1 MFAHY
6 REEDILVNLNFT
18 KLCSNL
24 EMQVQLVNN
33 NDFKEYINWFNN
45 YTPFKKYAKSVGN
58 LQYQTILMHIFQL
71 FLAPS

>member
-33 NDFKEYINWFNN
+33 DFKEYINWFNN
-45 YTPFKKYAKSVGN
+45 YTPFKKYAKSVRN

>member
-33 NDFKEYINWFNN
+33 NDFIEDINWFNN
-45 YTPFKKYAKSVGN
+45 YTPFKKYAKSVRN
-58 LQYQTILMHIFQL
+58 LQ
-71 FLAPS
+71 

>member
-1 MFAHY
+1 MYAHY

-33 NDFKEYINWFNN
+33 NDFIEDINWFNN
-45 YTPFKKYAKSVGN
+45 YTPFKKYAK
-58 LQYQTILMHIFQL
+58 M
-71 FLAPS
+71 

>member
-33 NDFKEYINWFNN
+33 DFKEYINWFNN

-58 LQYQTILMHIFQL
+58 LQ
-71 FLAPS
+71 

>member
-33 NDFKEYINWFNN
+33 DFKEYINWFNN
-45 YTPFKKYAKSVGN
+45 YTPFKKYAK
-58 LQYQTILMHIFQL
+58 M
-71 FLAPS
+71 